1 MDEMSYEE
9 VLQQVGC
16 LLTRNIGY
24 SMLPLLRQ
32 NQVLPDRHFLHHV
45 FLDRY
50 SRFLR
55 SSSASS
61 EDELCTPPKYS
72 K

>member
-32 NQVLPDRHFLHHV
+32 NQVLPDRHF
-45 FLDRY
+45 FASCFRY

-61 EDELCTPPKYS
+61 EEELCTPPKYS

>member
-32 NQVLPDRHFLHHV
+32 NQVLPDRHF
-45 FLDRY
+45 F
-50 SRFLR
+50 
-55 SSSASS
+55 ASCFS
-61 EDELCTPPKYS
+61 GQILSFSTLILS
-72 K
+72 FQ